1 MCIRDRTEEE
11 LMERT
16 RVILN
21 RCKEHNITISRKKL
35 ELGTELGFAGH
46 IVSHNGIRPDDD
58 KYKAIKEFPTP
69 KNLKDLRSFL
79 GLANQLAAFVPDLAH
94 MSAGLRPL
102 LKKGN
107 AWVWEKE
114 HEEEFSK
121 IKNLLTSPT
130 IAKPFD
136 DAFRYMDRSQTASR
150 HLRQSSSG
158 TRKRTSHENEGKDN
172 PLHIQ
177 NNLGGWEN
185 SLHSRRAIEISRLWS
200 G

>member
-1 MCIRDRTEEE
+1 
-11 LMERT
+11 MERT

-58 KYKAIKEFPTP
+58 KYRAIKEFPTP
-69 KNLKDLRSFL
+69 KNIKDLRSFL

-107 AWVWEKE
+107 C
-114 HEEEFSK
+114 
-121 IKNLLTSPT
+121 LLYTSPS
-130 IAKPFD
+130 PR
-136 DAFRYMDRSQTASR
+136 DATLSR
-150 HLRQSSSG
+150 MPSS
-158 TRKRTSHENEGKDN
+158 
-172 PLHIQ
+172 
-177 NNLGGWEN
+177 
-185 SLHSRRAIEISRLWS
+185 A
-200 G
+200 

>member
-1 MCIRDRTEEE
+1 MGRNGRRANGKNKNYS
-11 LMERT
+11 LQVQRAQ
-16 RVILN
+16 
-21 RCKEHNITISRKKL
+21 HNNLQEKL

-46 IVSHNGIRPDDD
+46 IVSQNGIRPEHD

-79 GLANQLAAFVPDLAH
+79 SLANQLADFVPDLAH

-102 LKKGN
+102 LKERN

-114 HEEEFSK
+114 HEEEFNN

-136 DAFRYMDRSQTASR
+136 DT
-150 HLRQSSSG
+150 
-158 TRKRTSHENEGKDN
+158 KDT
-172 PLHIQ
+172 I
-177 NNLGGWEN
+177 
-185 SLHSRRAIEISRLWS
+185 R
-200 G
+200 

>member
-1 MCIRDRTEEE
+1 MDDILVWAEMEEE

-16 RVILN
+16 RIILN

-35 ELGTELGFAGH
+35 ELGTEIGFAGH
-46 IVSHNGIRPDDD
+46 IVSQNGIRPDDD
-58 KYKAIKEFPTP
+58 KYKAIKEFPAP

-114 HEEEFSK
+114 HEEEFNK
-121 IKNLLTSPT
+121 IKNLLTSPI
-130 IAKPFD
+130 IAKTFNNVKE
-136 DAFRYMDRSQTASR
+136 ALLLIGASR
-150 HLRQSSSG
+150 
-158 TRKRTSHENEGKDN
+158 
-172 PLHIQ
+172 LHGLVPI
-177 NNLGGWEN
+177 
-185 SLHSRRAIEISRLWS
+185 
-200 G
+200 